1 MFSPMKT
8 IGATFFLG
16 WLYPSYNWFLEGEIL
31 DIEDGIGIITI
42 PISIILIIYEINACS
57 FLSRESRPLL
67 EINGG
72 RVKFFEMGVS
82 FEWNE
87 IKKEK
92 LTSEYDGEG

>member
-1 MFSPMKT
+1 M
-8 IGATFFLG
+8 
-16 WLYPSYNWFLEGEIL
+16 

-72 RVKFFEMGVS
+72 RAKFFEMGVS